1 MRGAR
6 AADSGARLGSPGM
19 PGPGALGAGASPGS
33 GKASRAGAPGIL
45 CWENGPR
52 EALGLP
58 ALAWEGPC
66 PGPGT
71 PEPPPPR
78 RARSSAAVF
87 TSTETFP
94 DLSAAATLQPTAGSP
109 PLPPAPPRPAPGM
122 LMRPPLAI
130 GLGTPFFW
138 GRGHA
143 DEGRRAGHRLAVAA
157 AEPRGRWLEKAAG
170 GASSSAVLGHSRN
183 QSERFEASLGGAS

>member
-109 PLPPAPPRPAPGM
+109 PLPPAPPRPRHANAASASD
-122 LMRPPLAI
+122 RI
-130 GLGTPFFW
+130 GYALFW

-143 DEGRRAGHRLAVAA
+143 DEGRRAGQRLAVAA